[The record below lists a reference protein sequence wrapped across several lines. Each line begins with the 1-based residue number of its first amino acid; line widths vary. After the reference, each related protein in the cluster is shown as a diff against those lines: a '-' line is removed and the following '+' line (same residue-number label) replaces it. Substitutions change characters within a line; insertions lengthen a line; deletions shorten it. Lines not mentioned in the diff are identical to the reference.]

1 MVNSRYVHLHEALG
15 LGVMWLPQGWTVHA
29 GSETVNGEKV
39 SRSAMATLSYSSARA
54 DVVDNKNKAKQSDD
68 ALPARLAT
76 LQHIRAH
83 APETSN
89 HNNQASVA
97 AVSAPP
103 PVLLG
108 SKPRPARV
116 AALCVCASP
125 ADIAAGR
132 LLSGAAG
139 DLFDKMLQAIQLSR
153 EQVYLSCWLKQLPD
167 FNPEPPADLV
177 AAAVAPL
184 AEELATVRPQALL
197 LMGRFFEREDVRRHL
212 HTLAADV
219 PAFYIAHPQ
228 QMVVDAQ
235 LKRPAW
241 ATLQQLQTTLSQN

>member
-29 GSETVNGEKV
+29 GSEMANGEKL
-39 SRSAMATLSYSSARA
+39 SRSAMATPSHSDSRV

-68 ALPARLAT
+68 ALPARLAA

-83 APETSN
+83 APETPN
-89 HNNQASVA
+89 HDQAPVTV
-97 AVSAPP
+97 VSAPP

-108 SKPRPARV
+108 SKPRPAQV

-139 DLFDKMLQAIQLSR
+139 DLFDKMLNAIQLSR

-228 QMVVDAQ
+228 QIVTDAQ

-241 ATLQQLQTTLSQN
+241 TTLKQLQTVLSQN

>member
-29 GSETVNGEKV
+29 GSEIVNGEKV
-39 SRSAMATLSYSSARA
+39 SRSAVATPSHSAARA
-54 DVVDNKNKAKQSDD
+54 DVVDNQNKAKRHNVN
-68 ALPARLAT
+68 LPARLAA
-76 LQHIRAH
+76 LQHVRAH
-83 APETSN
+83 APETPN
-89 HNNQASVA
+89 HDPAPVTV
-97 AVSAPP
+97 VSAPP

-108 SKPRPARV
+108 SKPKPAQV

-125 ADIAAGR
+125 ADIVAGR

-139 DLFDKMLQAIQLSR
+139 DLFDKMLDAIQLSR

-167 FNPEPPADLV
+167 FNPDPPADLV

-184 AEELATVRPQALL
+184 AGELAAVRPQALL

-228 QMVVDAQ
+228 QMVADAQ